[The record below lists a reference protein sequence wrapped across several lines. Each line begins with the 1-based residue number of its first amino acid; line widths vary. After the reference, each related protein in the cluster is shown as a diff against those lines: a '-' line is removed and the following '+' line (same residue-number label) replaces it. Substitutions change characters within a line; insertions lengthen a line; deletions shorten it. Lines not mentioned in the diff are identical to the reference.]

1 MQPDPGGTDE
11 QGAAGS
17 ALAAPEPG
25 GLSPLTAPPAV
36 ATEVSADL
44 AASAPAAPPARGG
57 LRAAFTRASPAM
69 RVRPFRWYWTAQW
82 PVFLGTW
89 MQVVALGYYVY
100 QTTGSTT
107 AVGAV
112 AAADG
117 LPAVV
122 LSLFGG
128 VLADRITRRRILLV
142 TQSTLGLS
150 AGVLALLVAGNHASL
165 AVVMIIAVIFGSA
178 DSLDLPTRQ
187 ALVADLVE
195 RDAVVNAVALTSLAM
210 SVTRIAGPSVAGL
223 LINTAGPA
231 ACFGVLSVAYIA
243 PIIVL
248 ALVVPDIPPRRRAA
262 GSSTFSDFVEGLREL
277 RRNRLVSAITVCA
290 ATLSFFGV
298 SYMPYL
304 PVYAHDRLHAG
315 SQVLGLLYTT
325 GGIGALA
332 GSLVIAGAG
341 GSAAVRRVLLLAG
354 SAIYGVSLFTLA
366 SSSTL
371 ALALP
376 ALVGISLGFLGMNTS
391 MTTLLQTET
400 DPALR
405 GRLLGIYVTIFAG
418 LQPVGTLLYGLF
430 GHSVFRAI
438 SVGALVVGAVGLATA
453 LGPALRGRLEG
464 WQEPEA

>member
-1 MQPDPGGTDE
+1 MMPPMQPEPSTTGVVEAEPAPAPTV
-11 QGAAGS
+11 AA
-17 ALAAPEPG
+17 ALAPRWP
-25 GLSPLTAPPAV
+25 PPA
-36 ATEVSADL
+36 L
-44 AASAPAAPPARGG
+44 
-57 LRAAFTRASPAM
+57 
-69 RVRPFRWYWTAQW
+69 RVRVFRWYWTAQW

-100 QTTGSTT
+100 NQTHSTT

-128 VLADRITRRRILLV
+128 VLADRMPRRRILLA
-142 TQSTLGLS
+142 TQSVLGLS
-150 AGVLALLVAGNHASL
+150 AGVLAMMVATHHASL
-165 AVVMIIAVIFGSA
+165 AVVMVIAVIFGSA
-178 DSLDLPTRQ
+178 DSVDLPTRQ

-195 RDAVVNAVALTSLAM
+195 RDAVVNAVALTSVAM
-210 SVTRIAGPSVAGL
+210 SLTRIVGPSVAGL
-223 LINTAGPA
+223 LISAAGPA
-231 ACFGVLSVAYIA
+231 VCFAALSIAYVA
-243 PIIVL
+243 PLTVL
-248 ALVVPDIPPRRRAA
+248 AIVVPNIPPRVREGVHTAR
-262 GSSTFSDFVEGLREL
+262 SDFIEGMREL
-277 RRNRLVSAITVCA
+277 RHNRLVLGITVCA

-325 GGIGALA
+325 GGIGALV
-332 GSLVIAGAG
+332 GSVVIATVG
-341 GSAAVRRVLLLAG
+341 GSAATRRILLLGG
-354 SAIYGVSLFTLA
+354 SVIYGVSLFSLA

-371 ALALP
+371 AVALP

-418 LQPVGTLLYGLF
+418 LQPMGTLVYGLF

-438 SVGALVVGAVGLATA
+438 SAGAVVVGGVGLATA
-453 LGPALRGRLEG
+453 LGSALRGPAADG
-464 WQEPEA
+464 

>member
-1 MQPDPGGTDE
+1 MQPDPD
-11 QGAAGS
+11 
-17 ALAAPEPG
+17 APEDRATALEEPS
-25 GLSPLTAPPAV
+25 GLTSPPAV
-36 ATEVSADL
+36 ATEIEEAI
-44 AASAPAAPPARGG
+44 AARHVAERGAPPRPA
-57 LRAAFTRASPAM
+57 LRRWPPPAL
-69 RVRPFRWYWTAQW
+69 RVRPFRWYWAAQW

-100 QTTGSTT
+100 KQTNSTT

-128 VLADRITRRRILLV
+128 VLADRMPRRRILLF

-150 AGVLALLVAGNHASL
+150 AGLFAVLVATHHATL
-165 AVVMIIAVIFGSA
+165 PAVILVAVVFGSA
-178 DSLDLPTRQ
+178 DSMDLPTRQ

-195 RDAVVNAVALTSLAM
+195 RDAVVNAVALTSVAM
-210 SVTRIAGPSVAGL
+210 SVTRIAGPAIAGL
-223 LINTAGPA
+223 LITAAGPA
-231 ACFGVLSVAYIA
+231 VCFAALSVAYIA
-243 PIIVL
+243 PILVL
-248 ALVVPDIPPRRRAA
+248 ATIVPNIAPRRREGRHSAL
-262 GSSTFSDFVEGLREL
+262 GDLVEGLREL
-277 RRNRLVSAITVCA
+277 RHNRLVLGLTVCA

-304 PVYAHDRLHAG
+304 PVYANDRLHAG

-325 GGIGALA
+325 GGVGALA
-332 GSLVIAGAG
+332 GSLVLATLG
-341 GSAAVRRVLLLAG
+341 GSARIRRLMLLAG
-354 SAIYGVSLFTLA
+354 SAIYGVSLFSLA
-366 SSSTL
+366 SSSSL
-371 ALALP
+371 VVALP

-400 DPALR
+400 DPAMR

-418 LQPVGTLLYGLF
+418 LQPVGTLVYGLF

-438 SVGALVVGAVGLATA
+438 SVGAVLVGGVGLFTA
-453 LGPALRGRLEG
+453 LGSALRSTDGVR
-464 WQEPEA
+464 QPSR

>member
-1 MQPDPGGTDE
+1 MTDTQRDPESSVVDE
-11 QGAAGS
+11 
-17 ALAAPEPG
+17 P
-25 GLSPLTAPPAV
+25 V
-36 ATEVSADL
+36 VEVGDPFVVTV
-44 AASAPAAPPARGG
+44 PAAPDTAAVARRWPPPA
-57 LRAAFTRASPAM
+57 L
-69 RVRPFRWYWTAQW
+69 RVRSFRWYWTAQW

-100 QTTGSTT
+100 QQTHSTT

-128 VLADRITRRRILLV
+128 VLADRMPRRRILLF

-150 AGVLALLVAGNHASL
+150 AGALAILVATHHAGLL
-165 AVVMIIAVIFGSA
+165 AVILVAVVFGSA

-195 RDAVVNAVALTSLAM
+195 RDAVVNAVALTSVAM
-210 SVTRIAGPSVAGL
+210 SVTRIAGPSIAGL
-223 LINTAGPA
+223 LISFAGPA
-231 ACFGVLSVAYIA
+231 VCFAALSIAYVA
-243 PIIVL
+243 PIFVL
-248 ALVVPDIPPRRRAA
+248 ATIVPNIRPQRREGTHTAW
-262 GSSTFSDFVEGLREL
+262 GDFVEGLREL
-277 RRNRLVSAITVCA
+277 RHNRLVLGLTVCT
-290 ATLSFFGV
+290 ATLSLFGV

-304 PVYAHDRLHAG
+304 PVYAHDKLSAG
-315 SQVLGLLYTT
+315 SQVLGLLYTI
-325 GGIGALA
+325 GGVGALVA
-332 GSLVIAGAG
+332 SLVLASVG
-341 GSAAVRRVLLLAG
+341 GSAATRRLLLMAG
-354 SAIYGVSLFTLA
+354 SAIYGVSLFSLA

-371 ALALP
+371 IVAIP
-376 ALVGISLGFLGMNTS
+376 ALVGISLGFLAMNTS

-418 LQPVGTLLYGLF
+418 LQPLGTLAYGLF

-438 SVGALVVGAVGLATA
+438 SIGALLVGAVGLATA
-453 LGPALRGRLEG
+453 LGPALRSDGSVAPSR
-464 WQEPEA
+464 

>member
-1 MQPDPGGTDE
+1 MQTDVE
-11 QGAAGS
+11 ASTAAGT
-17 ALAAPEPG
+17 AVAETPIP
-25 GLSPLTAPPAV
+25 PLRRWPPPA
-36 ATEVSADL
+36 L
-44 AASAPAAPPARGG
+44 
-57 LRAAFTRASPAM
+57 
-69 RVRPFRWYWTAQW
+69 RVRAFRWYWTAQW

-100 QTTGSTT
+100 QQTHSTT

-117 LPAVV
+117 LPAVF

-128 VLADRITRRRILLV
+128 VLADRMPRRRILLF
-142 TQSTLGLS
+142 TQSVLGLS
-150 AGVLALLVAGNHASL
+150 SGALAALVATNHAGF
-165 AVVMIIAVIFGSA
+165 AVLVIVAVIFGSA

-210 SVTRIAGPSVAGL
+210 SATRIVGPSVAGL
-223 LINTAGPA
+223 LISTAGPA
-231 ACFGVLSVAYIA
+231 VCFGFLAVAYAA
-243 PIIVL
+243 PLLVL
-248 ALVVPDIPPRRRAA
+248 ALVVPNIPPRVREGAHTA
-262 GSSTFSDFVEGLREL
+262 LGDFLDGLREL
-277 RRNRLVSAITVCA
+277 RHNPLVLGITICA
-290 ATLSFFGV
+290 AALSFFGV

-304 PVYAHDRLHAG
+304 PVFAHDRLHAG

-332 GSLVIAGAG
+332 GSLVIATIG
-341 GSAAVRRVLLLAG
+341 GSASVRRILLLCG
-354 SAIYGVSLFTLA
+354 SVVYALSLFSLA
-366 SSSTL
+366 SSSSL
-371 ALALP
+371 AIALP
-376 ALVGISLGFLGMNTS
+376 ALVGISLGFLSMNTS

-418 LQPVGTLLYGLF
+418 LQPVGTLVYGLF

-438 SVGALVVGAVGLATA
+438 SVGALVVGGVGVFTA
-453 LGPALRGRLEG
+453 LGSALRGPGR
-464 WQEPEA
+464 PAA

>member
-1 MQPDPGGTDE
+1 MMRDMQPEPSAADE
-11 QGAAGS
+11 RGVAVGEGSGISAPPVAAEMGAVLSAEAAQAPRPAPVEAVRRWPPP
-17 ALAAPEPG
+17 ALA
-25 GLSPLTAPPAV
+25 
-36 ATEVSADL
+36 
-44 AASAPAAPPARGG
+44 
-57 LRAAFTRASPAM
+57 
-69 RVRPFRWYWTAQW
+69 VRPFRWYWGAQW

-100 QTTGSTT
+100 QQTHSTT

-128 VLADRITRRRILLV
+128 VLADRMPRRRILLF
-142 TQSTLGLS
+142 TQSTLGVS
-150 AGVLALLVAGNHASL
+150 AGVLAILVATHHASL
-165 AVVMIIAVIFGSA
+165 AAVMLVAVVFGSA

-187 ALVADLVE
+187 ALVADLVDRE
-195 RDAVVNAVALTSLAM
+195 RVVNAVALTSVAM
-210 SVTRIAGPSVAGL
+210 SLTRIAGPSIAGL
-223 LINTAGPA
+223 LIGAAGPA
-231 ACFGVLSVAYIA
+231 ICFAALSLAYIA
-243 PIIVL
+243 PITVL
-248 ALVVPDIPPRRRAA
+248 ATIVPNIPPRRREGRHTAR
-262 GSSTFSDFVEGLREL
+262 GDFVEGLREL
-277 RRNRLVSAITVCA
+277 RRNPLVLRLTVCA
-290 ATLSFFGV
+290 AALSFFGV

-325 GGIGALA
+325 GGVGALVGSVFLAAMGGSVRTRRLMLLAGAFIYA
-332 GSLVIAGAG
+332 GSLF
-341 GSAAVRRVLLLAG
+341 S
-354 SAIYGVSLFTLA
+354 LA

-371 ALALP
+371 AVAIP

-418 LQPVGTLLYGLF
+418 LQPMGTLVYGLF

-438 SVGALVVGAVGLATA
+438 SIGAVVVGVAGVYTA
-453 LGPALRGRLEG
+453 LSSPLRQGG
-464 WQEPEA
+464 EAASSR